1 MTTSINDQPAAR
13 HTDAVSLVLGLV
25 GPPAAWSAHLLVAYF
40 IAGRM
45 CGVSHATQGVLIAVL
60 TIVVEA
66 AIAASLYVA
75 LRRSGDGF
83 SSDATRSAP
92 AFLARAAIF
101 SAILYAI
108 ATLFTA
114 APIFLLEGCG

>member
-1 MTTSINDQPAAR
+1 MSTTIHDRPAAR
-13 HTDAVSLVLGLV
+13 HTDALSLVLGIV

-45 CGVSHATQGVLIAVL
+45 CGVSHATQAVLIVLL
-60 TIVVEA
+60 TIAVEA
-66 AIAASLYVA
+66 AIFASLYIA

-83 SSDATRSAP
+83 SHDATRNAP
-92 AFLARAAIF
+92 AFLVRAAIF
-101 SAILYAI
+101 SAILYAV

-114 APIFLLEGCG
+114 APVFLLDGCG